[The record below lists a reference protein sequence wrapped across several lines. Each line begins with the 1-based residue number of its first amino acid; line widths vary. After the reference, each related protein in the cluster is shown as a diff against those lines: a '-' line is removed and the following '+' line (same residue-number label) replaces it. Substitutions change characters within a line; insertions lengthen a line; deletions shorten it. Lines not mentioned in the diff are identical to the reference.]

1 MIGFDGEKA
10 YGLFVDSTA
19 RLEFDLGYEDRE
31 RLTITVEDNQFD
43 LYIINGQSIAEVIQ
57 QYTMLTGRMEMPPI
71 WSLGFQ
77 QCRWSYYP
85 QERVMEL
92 AETFRTRQI
101 PCDVIY
107 LDIDYMDGYRIFTWN
122 SNRFPDPEG
131 MLAELKEQGFRV
143 VTIVD
148 PAIRKDSDYPVY
160 MEGVGEGHFANS
172 HRRDLPWEGVAR
184 DGCIPRFL
192 QG

>member
-1 MIGFDGEKA
+1 
-10 YGLFVDSTA
+10 
-19 RLEFDLGYEDRE
+19 
-31 RLTITVEDNQFD
+31 
-43 LYIINGQSIAEVIQ
+43 
-57 QYTMLTGRMEMPPI
+57 
-71 WSLGFQ
+71 
-77 QCRWSYYP
+77 
-85 QERVMEL
+85 MEL

-131 MLAELKEQGFRV
+131 MMAELKEQGFRV

-160 MEGVGEGHFANS
+160 MEGLGRDIFANS
-172 HRRDLPWEGVAR
+172 PQAR
-184 DGCIPRFL
+184 STMGRCGPARPHSPISPGTKPGNGGD
-192 QG
+192 